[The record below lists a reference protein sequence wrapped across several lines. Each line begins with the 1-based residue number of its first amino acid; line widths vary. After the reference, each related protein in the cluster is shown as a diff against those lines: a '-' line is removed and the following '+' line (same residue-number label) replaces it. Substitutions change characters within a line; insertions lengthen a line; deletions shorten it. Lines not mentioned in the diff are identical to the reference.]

1 MNAAVPNRC
10 RTDWKSLYR
19 AAILETDRNVVAQK
33 VAEAEKAVTAR
44 EREIFYG
51 DGNREERNALD
62 TARYGL
68 RALRTIL
75 QHSEAA

>member
-1 MNAAVPNRC
+1 MNAAVPNPY
-10 RTDWKSLYR
+10 RTDWRSLYR

-33 VAEAEKAVTAR
+33 VAEAEKAVTGR

-62 TARYGL
+62 AARYGL
-68 RALRTIL
+68 RALRTTL
-75 QHSEAA
+75 QHSKAA